1 MHDLEPRL
9 VIAAVGALLLAG
21 GLALAVNFSGVS
33 AWHVRRSINSVRWL
47 ERPLREIPPWKAVLD
62 QPMERR
68 IAQQVALLRFIG
80 GTFAAVGVVLLISA
94 VVARNISST

>member
-9 VIAAVGALLLAG
+9 AMAAVGALLLVG
-21 GLALAVNFSGVS
+21 GLALAVNFRGVS
-33 AWHVRRSINSVRWL
+33 TWHARRSIDSVRWL
-47 ERPLREIPPWKAVLD
+47 ERPLRQIPPWKGVLG

-68 IAQQVALLRFIG
+68 LAHQVALLRFIG

-94 VVARNISST
+94 AVAHNISTT